1 MPLALR
7 AARLL
12 SELRWQRWQRLTRQP
27 RATQNQLVQKIIR
40 RNQTTAFGRE
50 HGFSKIQSVNDYRR
64 QVPVGDYERFRPYIE
79 RARQGETF
87 VLTAEAILMFTMT
100 SGSTGAPKLIPV
112 TESTRASHARLTELW
127 FSRVF
132 HDHPGCAAGKI
143 FALVGAAVEGRTD
156 GGMTY
161 GAASGLI
168 YQSSPR
174 WIRRVHALPYEI
186 AEIKD
191 FQAKY
196 YLAMRLALAQDIT
209 FLGTPNPST
218 LIRLVETA
226 DGFRDDIIKDIH
238 DGALSSRFEITS
250 TIRAAI
256 APALTPNR
264 ARAKELQTFVEQ
276 KGRLRPRE
284 YWPRLQL
291 IGCWKGGSVG
301 VRLKELEIWFGAGTP
316 TRDLGYLASEAQMS
330 LPVSDEGSAGILA
343 IDANFYEFI
352 AETEIDS
359 PRPVTL
365 TCDELESG
373 GIYYVILTT
382 AGGLYRYDI
391 NDVIRVAGFH
401 GRTPLIEF
409 LRKGRDVTNITG
421 EKLHVNQ
428 LIQAMEQ
435 AQRITG
441 AAIAHFRACADVEA
455 SRYAFM
461 VEFDGAEPDKE
472 SLKNLLSELD
482 TRLSE
487 MNVEYADKRKSDRL
501 KAPVLQVMKPGW
513 FERSVSSAQQRA
525 TRDVQFKAQL
535 LSATP
540 EDPSDIMSTV
550 EYSNSADISKRQD

>member
-1 MPLALR
+1 MPLAFR
-7 AARLL
+7 AAQLI
-12 SELRWQRWQRLTRQP
+12 SERRWQRWERLTRQP
-27 RATQNQLVQKIIR
+27 RAAQNQLLQKILR

-50 HGFSKIQSVNDYRR
+50 HGFAHIQSVNDYRR
-64 QVPVGDYERFRPYIE
+64 RVPVGDYERFRPYIE
-79 RARQGETF
+79 RARQGENS
-87 VLTAEAILMFTMT
+87 VLTAEPILMFPMT

-112 TESTRASHARLTELW
+112 TASTRTSHGRLTELW
-127 FSRVF
+127 FSRLF
-132 HDHPGCAAGKI
+132 HDHPACAAGKI
-143 FALVGAAVEGRTD
+143 FTLVGAAVEGHTA
-156 GGMTY
+156 GGIPY

-174 WIRRVHALPYEI
+174 WIRRAHALPYEL

-196 YLAMRLALAQDIT
+196 YVAMRMALEQDVT

-218 LIRLVETA
+218 LLRLVDTA
-226 DGFRDDIIKDIH
+226 DRFRDNIIKDIH
-238 DGALSSRFEITS
+238 DGALPSGYEIPRA
-250 TIRAAI
+250 IRAAI
-256 APALTPNR
+256 APNRER
-264 ARAKELQTFVEQ
+264 ARELETFVEQ
-276 KGRLRPRE
+276 QGRLRPCE

-301 VRLKELEIWFGAGTP
+301 VRLKELEAWFGAGTP

-343 IDANFYEFI
+343 VDANFYEFI
-352 AETEIDS
+352 PETEIDS

-365 TCDELESG
+365 TCDELETG

-391 NDVIRVAGFH
+391 NDVIRVADFH

-428 LIQAMEQ
+428 VIEAMEQ
-435 AQRITG
+435 AQRAS
-441 AAIAHFRACADVEA
+441 AAKIAHFRACADVAA

-461 VEFDGAEPDKE
+461 VEFDGTKTDKAT
-472 SLKNLLSELD
+472 LKHLLAELD
-482 TRLSE
+482 RQLFA

-501 KAPVLQVMKPGW
+501 KAPILCVMKPGW
-513 FERSVSSAQQRA
+513 FERSVNSAQQRA
-525 TRDVQFKAQL
+525 ARDVQFKAQL
-535 LSATP
+535 LNATP
-540 EDPSDIMSTV
+540 ENGDEILFTI
-550 EYSNSADISKRQD
+550 EATT